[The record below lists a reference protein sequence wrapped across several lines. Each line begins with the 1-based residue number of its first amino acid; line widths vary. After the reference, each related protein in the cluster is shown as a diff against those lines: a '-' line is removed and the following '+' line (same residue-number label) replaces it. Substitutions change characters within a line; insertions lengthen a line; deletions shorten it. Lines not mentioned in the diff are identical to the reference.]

1 MGREAN
7 VDNMHATYIVLDTT
21 AAPEND
27 IVKVQRPIPLPIHE
41 ICDMYS
47 FNDHWILR

>member
-1 MGREAN
+1 MLQVVVVQMGREAN

-27 IVKVQRPIPLPIHE
+27 IVKVQRTNTIT
-41 ICDMYS
+41 YT
-47 FNDHWILR
+47 

>member
-7 VDNMHATYIVLDTT
+7 VDNMHATVLDTT

-27 IVKVQRPIPLPIHE
+27 IVKVQRTNTIT
-41 ICDMYS
+41 YT
-47 FNDHWILR
+47 